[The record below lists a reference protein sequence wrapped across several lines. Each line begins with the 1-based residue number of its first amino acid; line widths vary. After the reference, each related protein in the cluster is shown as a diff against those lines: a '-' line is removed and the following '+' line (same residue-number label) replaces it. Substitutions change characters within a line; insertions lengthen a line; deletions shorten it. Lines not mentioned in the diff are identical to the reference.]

1 MVLMVNIQNLKLI
14 IPKLLVLLVGV
25 VLIYVLNLFYVML
38 QASAQIDRCSHKGKQ
53 SNLNHTQK

>member
-14 IPKLLVLLVGV
+14 IPKLLVGV
-25 VLIYVLNLFYVML
+25 VLIYVLNLVYVML
-38 QASAQIDRCSHKGKQ
+38 QASAQIDRRTHKGKQ

>member
-14 IPKLLVLLVGV
+14 IPKLLVGV
-25 VLIYVLNLFYVML
+25 VLIYVLNLVYVML
-38 QASAQIDRCSHKGKQ
+38 QASVQIDRRPHKGKQ